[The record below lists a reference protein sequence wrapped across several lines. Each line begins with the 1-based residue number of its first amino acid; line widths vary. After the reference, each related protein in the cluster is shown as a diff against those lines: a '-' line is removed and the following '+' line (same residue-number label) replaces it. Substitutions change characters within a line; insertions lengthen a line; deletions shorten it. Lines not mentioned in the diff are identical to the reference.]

1 MTGWRCALA
10 LNSDR
15 TVVEG
20 SGKDL
25 ADAIGRG
32 ADLRIGTAFRHN
44 EHIDTASANGELVRE
59 VAEFAVTYLIDGRWT
74 AGIMS
79 LRQPV
84 ELPVGF
90 GPRPSMSF
98 FLYNE
103 DGEQAIARPFLDGE
117 PASGQPGP
125 SPVVS
130 LAKMSKY
137 HQHDGWDEGTNA
149 PSHNFVYDFDCF
161 RYFVRQRWEELLA
174 HDAEGNVQS
183 GSIDAL
189 AAAFAEGR
197 AVKVGVCGLCAD
209 LGDETA
215 LRHEL
220 FVETGSGY
228 YYTERQLFIA
238 GSHPVVRVRPGIPM
252 RYASREWDFGW
263 LVLRTDGAV
272 TYRRCDPYTLAFRDL
287 ELRCPVRWF
296 ADATSDV

>member
-1 MTGWRCALA
+1 MTGWRYALTLDA
-10 LNSDR
+10 SR
-15 TVVEG
+15 KVVEG
-20 SGKDL
+20 NSKDL

-32 ADLRIGTAFRHN
+32 ADLRIGTEFRHN

-117 PASGQPGP
+117 PIVGQPGP
-125 SPVVS
+125 SPEVS
-130 LAKMSKY
+130 PVDMPKY
-137 HQHDGWDEGTNA
+137 HQGGSWDEGTNA

-161 RYFVRQRWEELLA
+161 RYFVRQRWEELLV

-183 GSIDAL
+183 GSVAAL

-197 AVKVGVCGLCAD
+197 AVKVGVCGLCAN
-209 LGDETA
+209 LGDETG

-220 FVETGSGY
+220 FIETGSGY
-228 YYTERQLFIA
+228 YYTEKQLFIA
-238 GSHPVVRVRPGIPM
+238 GSHPMVRVRPGIPM
-252 RYASREWDFGW
+252 RYASRGWDFGW

-272 TYRRCDPYTLAFRDL
+272 AYRRCDPYTLAFQDL
-287 ELRCPVRWF
+287 ELRCSVRWF
-296 ADATSDV
+296 ADATPDV